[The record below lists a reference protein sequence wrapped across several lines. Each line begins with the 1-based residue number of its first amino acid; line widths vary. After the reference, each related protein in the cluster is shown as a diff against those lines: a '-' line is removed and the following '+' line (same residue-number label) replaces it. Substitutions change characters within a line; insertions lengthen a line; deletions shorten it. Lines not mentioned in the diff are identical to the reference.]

1 MTKNSIQLTVL
12 TLVLI
17 LAQAVVF
24 NRVCLFGVAVPLL
37 YVYALFKLPV
47 NLNVNWV
54 LTVGFL
60 LGLSVDVFY
69 DTYGVNALACTVAA
83 MMRRPVLRL
92 YMLRGDEPVDQVPSQ
107 ASLGRSVYLKYMVTM
122 TLLFCLLV
130 FVIQSFTFF
139 NFWRL
144 TLRVVFSTV
153 LTMALMLGVDCL
165 YVRRREKRL

>member
-1 MTKNSIQLTVL
+1 
-12 TLVLI
+12 
-17 LAQAVVF
+17 
-24 NRVCLFGVAVPLL
+24 
-37 YVYALFKLPV
+37 
-47 NLNVNWV
+47 
-54 LTVGFL
+54 
-60 LGLSVDVFY
+60 
-69 DTYGVNALACTVAA
+69 